1 MENGW
6 IGLFL
11 LCLLMFVVLRTAIN
25 NYYKIRDPELK
36 SYTLGFIMVIFAF
49 HIGNYPQEALVQY
62 PSNVN
67 FYLTIALIGVV
78 MRLDKQQNELQHGAQ

>member
-1 MENGW
+1 
-6 IGLFL
+6 
-11 LCLLMFVVLRTAIN
+11 MFVVLKTGIN
-25 NYYKIRDPELK
+25 NYFRIRDPELK
-36 SYTLGFIMVIFAF
+36 SWCLAFVLVIFAF

-78 MRLDKQQNELQHGAQ
+78 MRIDKQQNELKDEAK